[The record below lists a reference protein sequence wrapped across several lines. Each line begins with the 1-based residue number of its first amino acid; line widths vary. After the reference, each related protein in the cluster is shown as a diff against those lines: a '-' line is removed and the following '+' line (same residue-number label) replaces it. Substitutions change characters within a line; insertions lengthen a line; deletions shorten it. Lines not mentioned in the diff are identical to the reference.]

1 MNKWREG
8 MKRVRVKPSKGQSTV
23 GFIAGL
29 VFCGIGLF
37 IVVPVFGV
45 FGVIWTIFAIIITVA
60 HGANVFSDK
69 GIATHEISIEDDIP
83 YEVTYNGRT
92 TEERLNELQTLYDK
106 GMITA
111 DEFREKRKKI
121 IDDL

>member
-1 MNKWREG
+1 